1 MDHLLAIDNGTQSVR
16 AILFDYAGEIV
27 AKERVKF
34 EPYVSDKPGW
44 AEQDVSVYWDAVGL
58 ACKTLWSSGA
68 SPDSVRAVS
77 LTTQRGTVVNL
88 DKDGK
93 PLRRAIVWL
102 DQRKSYE
109 CPPLGGLFGQIFK
122 LIGAREIIRSF
133 QIETEANWIAINE
146 PTIWFNTD
154 KYLLLSGYLNYKLTG
169 QFKDSIGSQV
179 GYLPFDYKNH
189 CWASANDF
197 KWQIAPFRKSM
208 LPDLVEPGEKLGEI
222 TALASEH
229 TGIPQGIPVIA
240 SAADKACEV
249 LGSGASTTNV
259 ACLSYGTTATV
270 NITSE
275 KYREPRPLLP
285 PYPAAIARAFTLE
298 EQIFRGFWMVSWF
311 KQEFGLSEQRL
322 AKERNIEEEE
332 LFDQLLIEAPPG
344 SMGLILQPFWS
355 PGVRVPGPEAKGAII
370 GFGDVHKRSHL
381 YRAIIEGLA
390 YAMRAAKEH
399 LEKRSGVK
407 ITEVKVAGGGAQSD
421 AVMQITADV
430 LGMKVSRPQI
440 YEASALGAAINAAV
454 GIKVYANYQSAIK
467 AMTRMGKTFEP
478 DALNHALYDKLY
490 RQVYC
495 DMYKQLKPLYEHIR
509 AITNYP
515 PPL

>member
-1 MDHLLAIDNGTQSVR
+1 
-16 AILFDYAGEIV
+16 
-27 AKERVKF
+27 
-34 EPYVSDKPGW
+34 
-44 AEQDVSVYWDAVGL
+44 
-58 ACKTLWSSGA
+58 
-68 SPDSVRAVS
+68 
-77 LTTQRGTVVNL
+77 
-88 DKDGK
+88 
-93 PLRRAIVWL
+93 
-102 DQRKSYE
+102 
-109 CPPLGGLFGQIFK
+109 
-122 LIGAREIIRSF
+122 
-133 QIETEANWIAINE
+133 
-146 PTIWFNTD
+146 
-154 KYLLLSGYLNYKLTG
+154 
-169 QFKDSIGSQV
+169 
-179 GYLPFDYKNH
+179 
-189 CWASANDF
+189 
-197 KWQIAPFRKSM
+197 
-208 LPDLVEPGEKLGEI
+208 
-222 TALASEH
+222 
-229 TGIPQGIPVIA
+229 
-240 SAADKACEV
+240 
-249 LGSGASTTNV
+249 
-259 ACLSYGTTATV
+259 
-270 NITSE
+270 
-275 KYREPRPLLP
+275 
-285 PYPAAIARAFTLE
+285 
-298 EQIFRGFWMVSWF
+298 
-311 KQEFGLSEQRL
+311 
-322 AKERNIEEEE
+322 
-332 LFDQLLIEAPPG
+332 
-344 SMGLILQPFWS
+344 MGLILQPFWS

-407 ITEVKVAGGGAQSD
+407 ITEIKVAGGGAQSD